1 MPLIS
6 FGFMKLR
13 TFMSWKLKRAA
24 AAKSLQSCPTP
35 CDPIDGRLG
44 TDVPFPQ
51 RIAVLANGL
60 EILL

>member
-6 FGFMKLR
+6 FGFMKVR

-44 TDVPFPQ
+44 TDVPQ

-60 EILL
+60 EILS